1 MAVSGSPESDLGSF
15 ECFQNYTA
23 PEVFVQGL
31 AGQINQQ
38 DVEAI
43 IRAQKQMLQRFEKT
57 NEMLSNCNA
66 LSNSRFALAQ
76 KELKK
81 HTTLLHDMR
90 KDLDNVFKRIRNLKT
105 KLAVQYPAAYA
116 DAQNSM
122 LKEEDDEEEEE
133 ATSDN
138 DCKNKQV
145 KDILRE
151 SLPSDRKEEIKRP
164 TITKNENSSSCESMS
179 SGKISSTSS
188 SDN

>member
-1 MAVSGSPESDLGSF
+1 
-15 ECFQNYTA
+15 
-23 PEVFVQGL
+23 
-31 AGQINQQ
+31 
-38 DVEAI
+38 
-43 IRAQKQMLQRFEKT
+43 
-57 NEMLSNCNA
+57 
-66 LSNSRFALAQ
+66 
-76 KELKK
+76 
-81 HTTLLHDMR
+81 
-90 KDLDNVFKRIRNLKT
+90 
-105 KLAVQYPAAYA
+105 
-116 DAQNSM
+116 M

-138 DCKNKQV
+138 DCKNEQV